1 MKYLV
6 IEKTDTTFHY
16 IVEDL
21 QSLMSNI
28 YECELDSSESFKQ
41 VSDKFYQT
49 HTVFQIDGD
58 INLMSL

>member
-21 QSLMSNI
+21 QSLISFM
-28 YECELDSSESFKQ
+28 YECEFFDGESFKQ

-58 INLMSL
+58 VSLMSL